1 MIEREKAPDDD
12 DEGSGG
18 DRRECHVAAAA
29 LYSQGPNYA
38 SIVVVVA
45 LNGAGAWMGCQL
57 AIGAASESNF
67 YDSIIAFP
75 DQLDLIQS
83 HVSALKR
90 EIGPCHGPAPAPQGE
105 CN

>member
-38 SIVVVVA
+38 SIVVVA
-45 LNGAGAWMGCQL
+45 LNGAGALTAMPIHGLSWRLEPLPSPISMIRYRMTHHGGKNLQL
-57 AIGAASESNF
+57 T
-67 YDSIIAFP
+67 
-75 DQLDLIQS
+75 
-83 HVSALKR
+83 
-90 EIGPCHGPAPAPQGE
+90 
-105 CN
+105 